1 MLKKVNVH
9 GYVNVS
15 IKWKR
20 KWIFLKKRK
29 ILGFLFFRMYNKLI
43 CLLFVFILV
52 TFLLKFNLTGD
63 TFLKLSD
70 LINVI

>member
-1 MLKKVNVH
+1 MFIDMSMSQLNGNVN
-9 GYVNVS
+9 GY
-15 IKWKR
+15 
-20 KWIFLKKRK
+20 FLKKKK